1 MIRSPISSTNR
12 VALGIISFVTLA
24 LLYTATSTWKYSQNE
39 KQTTIPGW
47 GNLYKGVQKVLA
59 PDDMDYDGK
68 SWLYVDSVASFS
80 RLAAGL
86 GAGCLAGV
94 VIGIAM
100 GAYTVIE
107 AFLLPPLAFLAKI
120 PPTAMLAV
128 FFALVG
134 VNFTFFLAMIAFGVL
149 PNLAQSVFQAVKND
163 VPDELLHKAST
174 LGASQPE
181 IILNVIYRQVLPRI
195 LDAVRLQVGP
205 AMVYLIAAEW
215 GNTDVGFGFR
225 LRFQSRLLNMNVV
238 YVYLVYLGLIGL
250 ILDSL
255 LVRIRRRLCPWFG
268 E

>member
-1 MIRSPISSTNR
+1 
-12 VALGIISFVTLA
+12 VTLA
-24 LLYTATSTWKYSQNE
+24 VLYTAVSGWKYSQNE

-47 GNLYKGVQKVLA
+47 IQLYAGVQKVLA
-59 PDDMDYDGK
+59 PDDRDYDGK
-68 SWLYVDSVASFS
+68 SWLFVDSVASFS
-80 RLAAGL
+80 RLTAGL

-94 VIGIAM
+94 IIGIAM
-100 GAYTVIE
+100 GSYTLIE
-107 AFLLPPLAFLAKI
+107 AFLLPPLSFLAKI

-134 VNFTFFLAMIAFGVL
+134 VNFGFFVTMIAFGVL
-149 PNLAQSVFQAVKND
+149 PGLAQSIFQAVKND

-181 IILNVIYRQVLPRI
+181 IIWNVIYKQVLPRI
-195 LDAVRLQVGP
+195 LDAIRLQVGP

-238 YVYLVYLGLIGL
+238 YVYLMYLGLVGL
-250 ILDSL
+250 IVDVALT
-255 LVRIRRRLCPWFG
+255 RIRRKLCPWFG